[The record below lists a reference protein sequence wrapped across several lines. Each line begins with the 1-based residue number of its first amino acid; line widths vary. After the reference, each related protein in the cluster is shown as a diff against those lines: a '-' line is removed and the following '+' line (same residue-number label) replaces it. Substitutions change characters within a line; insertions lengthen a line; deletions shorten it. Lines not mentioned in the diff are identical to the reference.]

1 MAAALAKRLRA
12 TTEHDDAERFE
23 LANYTE
29 AQAEDLIA
37 QAFAAP
43 FESATEHVRIS
54 FIIGGGKLVRHKF
67 DEALGKYLT
76 AALRKL
82 GYEEDKGASLGSEKA
97 YKMQHDTGQNLIYL
111 HVFPETTFA
120 AARRAGGGGA
130 GGGGAGGGGGGGE
143 GEDEVVFDMASP
155 PVRCIACEVF
165 DFKKLVESRVAP
177 WSHRRRLVQLL
188 QDAVR
193 QIEAAEAKMV
203 AREALTPVEQAKYDL
218 TSRQGLEEK
227 LAFLQASMK
236 EQVSAG
242 ALSAAERE
250 TVLREMDERLKAMK
264 EEQDKAAADG
274 HEKPA
279 MKLAEQRAALTARR
293 DALKTTF
300 AATQPA
306 SWPVKA
312 IADIRQCRSQL
323 IRLDKIEAA
332 GAAGAGGKALTAAEA
347 LARRTELDT
356 RGPIEERLAELA
368 AEARMWFETASE
380 FEARIQ
386 DGIAALGGSL
396 RAMKGAGK
404 R

>member
-1 MAAALAKRLRA
+1 M
-12 TTEHDDAERFE
+12 
-23 LANYTE
+23 
-29 AQAEDLIA
+29 
-37 QAFAAP
+37 
-43 FESATEHVRIS
+43 
-54 FIIGGGKLVRHKF
+54 RHKF

-82 GYEEDKGASLGSEKA
+82 GFEEDKGASLGSEKC

-111 HVFPETTFA
+111 HVFPETARA
-120 AARRAGGGGA
+120 AAQRAGGAGGAAGGGGA
-130 GGGGAGGGGGGGE
+130 DE
-143 GEDEVVFDMASP
+143 GEDEVVFDMTSP

-165 DFKKLVESRVAP
+165 DFKKLAESRVAP
-177 WSHRRRLVQLL
+177 WSHRRRLVALL

-218 TSRQGLEEK
+218 ASRQNLDEK
-227 LAFLQASMK
+227 LAWLQAAMK

-250 TVLREMDERLKAMK
+250 TVLREMEERLKAMK
-264 EEQDKAAADG
+264 EEQDKAAAEG
-274 HEKPA
+274 HEKA
-279 MKLAEQRAALTARR
+279 ALRLAEQRAALTARR
-293 DALKTTF
+293 EALRTTF
-300 AATQPA
+300 SATQPA

-323 IRLDKIEAA
+323 MRLDKIEAA
-332 GAAGAGGKALTAAEA
+332 GATGAGGKPLTGAEA

-356 RGPIEERLAELA
+356 RGPIQERLDELSKD
-368 AEARMWFETASE
+368 ARMWFETSAE
-380 FEARIQ
+380 FEERVTE
-386 DGIAALGGSL
+386 GIVALGGSL
-396 RAMKGAGK
+396 RALKGAGK